1 MSTGDDYIKLRF
13 GFNINK
19 QTNITI
25 LICKTIT
32 SSIKMSYSTNKGI
45 TYSAPLPCCSC
56 NLPLEK
62 TQADGAILVNLGDK
76 TILIAEPT
84 CATKI

>member
-1 MSTGDDYIKLRF
+1 
-13 GFNINK
+13 
-19 QTNITI
+19 
-25 LICKTIT
+25 
-32 SSIKMSYSTNKGI
+32 MSYSPNKGI
-45 TYSAPLPCCSC
+45 AYSAPLPCCSC

-62 TQADGAILVNLGDK
+62 TQTDGAILVNLGGK